1 MHVPSLFGPRDRRA
15 SALLRASSILTVLGL
30 AASLAACS
38 GDQTGAAMA
47 MAGRPVPVAVSTLV
61 TEPVTVTQELPGRTV
76 AFKVAEIR
84 PQVTGIVT
92 KRLFEEGSMVKA
104 GQQLYQIDDATYQAA
119 LQRAK
124 AELQRAEA
132 AARVA
137 KARMERLSGLTQ
149 SQAVSKQDY
158 EDAQATYEQANASI
172 ASARAAV
179 RQAEIDLKYTK
190 VFSPISGRIGVSKI
204 TEGALVTA
212 NQAEALTR
220 ITQLDP
226 IYVDMPQS
234 STDYLRLQAELQSGG
249 KQPVKLAI
257 EGLEGIYAHTGYLQ
271 SSDVTVDESTGAVR
285 LRALFPNP
293 DHRLLPGL
301 FVRAQISLGERPAV
315 LVPQRAA
322 TRTPQGSLQVWTVDA
337 DNTARPVQLESS
349 GVYGDS
355 WLVTG
360 GVGEGDTI
368 VMEGYQKL
376 APGATVQ
383 PSPWEATANRTSS
396 AGEAALTAR

>member
-1 MHVPSLFGPRDRRA
+1 MHVHSPFGPRDRRR
-15 SALLRASSILTVLGL
+15 SALMRASSILTAFSLV
-30 AASLAACS
+30 ASLAACS
-38 GDQTGAAMA
+38 GDQPH
-47 MAGRPVPVAVSTLV
+47 AGMTMGSRPVPVAVSTVV
-61 TEPVTVTQELPGRTV
+61 TEPVTLTQELPGRTV

-92 KRLFEEGSMVKA
+92 KRLFEEGSVVKA
-104 GQQLYQIDDATYQAA
+104 GQQLYQIDDASYQAT

-132 AARVA
+132 AAKVA
-137 KARMERLSGLTQ
+137 QARMERLAGLTQ

-158 EDAQATYEQANASI
+158 EDAQATFEQANASI
-172 ASARAAV
+172 ASARAAL
-179 RQAEIDLKYTK
+179 RTAEIDLQYTK
-190 VFSPISGRIGVSKI
+190 VYSPISGRIGVSKI

-220 ITQLDP
+220 ITQFDP

-234 STDYLRLQAELQSGG
+234 STDYLRLQAELRSGG

-257 EGLEGIYAHTGYLQ
+257 DGLEGIYAHTGYLQ

-301 FVRAQISLGERPAV
+301 FVRARISLGERPAV

-322 TRTPQGSLQVWTVDA
+322 VRTPQGSLQVWTVDG
-337 DNTARPVQLESS
+337 DNRARPVQLESS
-349 GVYGDS
+349 GTHGDS
-355 WLVTG
+355 WLVTS
-360 GVGEGDTI
+360 GVREGDTI

-376 APGATVQ
+376 APGASVQ
-383 PSPWEATANRTSS
+383 PSPWEATASRNASPT
-396 AGEAALTAR
+396 EPALTAR